1 MNNKLISEITLC
13 MYDFQKLNNIT
24 KQCVTNVQ
32 FLYDLIKIKYPNVK
46 VSPVIVLSNDLNL
59 NQTYLVDG
67 HLVLVFENEKDII
80 IDPSYEIKILKNVHY
95 YYKIKD
101 LINNLDNSF
110 ETNYYK
116 KNILKKNIET
126 FLRFQKLADR
136 INNNEFVI
144 CNKDFYN
151 NQADYIEKRLNL
163 QFKKA
168 KVNTKLDL

>member
-1 MNNKLISEITLC
+1 MNNKLIVEITSC
-13 MYDFQKLNNIT
+13 MYEFQKLNNIT

-32 FLYDLIKIKYPNVK
+32 FLYDIIKIKFPNVK
-46 VSPVIVLSNDLNL
+46 VVPVIVLSKNL
-59 NQTYLVDG
+59 NETYLVDG
-67 HLVLVFENEKDII
+67 HLVLVFENEKNII

-101 LINNLDNSF
+101 LINDLDNLF

-116 KNILKKNIET
+116 KNLLKKNIYT
-126 FLRFQKLADR
+126 FLKFQKLADK

-151 NQADYIEKRLNL
+151 NQVDYIQKNLNIK
-163 QFKKA
+163 FKKA
-168 KVNTKLDL
+168 KVNTNLVC